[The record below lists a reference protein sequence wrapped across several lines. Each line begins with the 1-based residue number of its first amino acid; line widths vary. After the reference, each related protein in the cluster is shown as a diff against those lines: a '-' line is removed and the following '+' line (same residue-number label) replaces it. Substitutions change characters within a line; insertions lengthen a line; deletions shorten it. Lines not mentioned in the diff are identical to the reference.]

1 MSLSWTP
8 LQGSIKPHLI
18 CVWTEVGQ
26 EKSRGHG
33 KFSTGLKAMSH
44 FTSQRLLLIYL
55 WLDMSD
61 LSVLER
67 HVTSHLMSTGDGTN
81 NTTWLIFIF
90 SLKMNIYAPVSHM
103 VLLHFYNCIM
113 KSLMLCIFV
122 LDDVYRMI
130 SHASALFSS
139 LQTSF
144 IHYCNEK
151 HCFCQ
156 SNMWLH

>member
-1 MSLSWTP
+1 MFELKSVKKRAEDT
-8 LQGSIKPHLI
+8 GSSARVLRPCLTLLHSVSCSFISDLI
-18 CVWTEVGQ
+18 CQIFPSWSDTSRHIWCQQVTGQ
-26 EKSRGHG
+26 MIK
-33 KFSTGLKAMSH
+33 
-44 FTSQRLLLIYL
+44 
-55 WLDMSD
+55 LD
-61 LSVLER
+61 
-67 HVTSHLMSTGDGTN
+67 
-81 NTTWLIFIF
+81 LIFIF

-151 HCFCQ
+151 HCFCL